1 MQGMRPFWN
10 RTRRAPI
17 IVALSLSMAALGGC
31 ATTPDSAERALPAAA
46 EVRVDFTA
54 DGITHAVVQGDAG
67 VAGRPVTLDDPA
79 RVASI
84 SKLVVAIAAMRLAE
98 QGVLDLDRDVGLY
111 LGWPVRNPTFPNA
124 PVTMRAL
131 LSHQSGLR
139 DSVDY
144 IVPLDGTLPD
154 VIANPKA
161 WDAAHPP

>member
-1 MQGMRPFWN
+1 MMQRFRPSWN
-10 RTRRAPI
+10 RTRLAPLI
-17 IVALSLSMAALGGC
+17 AALSLWSAALGGC
-31 ATTPDSAERALPAAA
+31 ATTPASAERALPVAA

-54 DGITHAVVQGDAG
+54 DSITHGVVQGDAG

-84 SKLVVAIAAMRLAE
+84 SKLVVAIGAMRLAE

-111 LGWPVRNPTFPNA
+111 LGWPVRNPAFPDV

-144 IVPLDGTLPD
+144 IVPLDG
-154 VIANPKA
+154 
-161 WDAAHPP
+161 